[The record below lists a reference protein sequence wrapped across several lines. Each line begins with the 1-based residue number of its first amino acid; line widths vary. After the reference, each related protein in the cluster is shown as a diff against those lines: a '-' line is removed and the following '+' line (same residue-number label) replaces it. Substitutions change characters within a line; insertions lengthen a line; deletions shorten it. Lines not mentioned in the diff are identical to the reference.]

1 MQDFGGKLAV
11 ITGGASGI
19 GRAIADRLAREGARI
34 VLADVEEEAL
44 GRAVDD
50 MRSAGADA
58 HGVTVDVTKFES
70 VEAAAATIT
79 DTQGPIHILCNN
91 AGVGALEDVPLWEL
105 PLSDWRWTFAVNVWG
120 VIHGIKAFLPGML
133 AHGERGHIVNTS
145 SGNGGLILVP
155 STPIYS
161 ASKATVSTITETL
174 HLQLTAQQANIKA
187 SVLYPG
193 PNVVASNIF
202 DAKRN
207 RSAEFKREAPQIMDP
222 ITLDDMKGFYEAMGQ
237 EFAVTQPEEVAEHF
251 LVGIKADKYYILP
264 ASDQA
269 DERIRRRTQAV
280 LDRVDPEAI
289 GM

>member
-1 MQDFGGKLAV
+1 MQDFNGKLAV

-19 GRAIADRLAREGARI
+19 GRAIADSLARAGARM
-34 VLADVEEEAL
+34 VLCDVEEPAL
-44 GRAVDD
+44 RRAVDE

-70 VEAAAATIT
+70 VEAAAASIEAEH
-79 DTQGPIHILCNN
+79 GPVHILCNN

-133 AHGERGHIVNTS
+133 DHGEPGHIVNTS
-145 SGNGGLILVP
+145 SGNGGLVLIP
-155 STPIYS
+155 NTPIYS
-161 ASKATVSTITETL
+161 ASKAAVSCITETL

-207 RSAEFKREAPQIMDP
+207 RSEEFEREMPQSIEP
-222 ITLDDMKGFYEAMGQ
+222 ITLEGLKDLFAAMGQ
-237 EFAVTQPEEVAEHF
+237 PFGVTQPEEVAEHF
-251 LVGIKADKYYILP
+251 MAGIRADKYFILP
-264 ASDQA
+264 ESSQHDA
-269 DERIRRRTQAV
+269 RIRARMQSI
-280 LDRVDPEAI
+280 LDRTDPAAI
-289 GM
+289 EP

>member
-1 MQDFGGKLAV
+1 M
-11 ITGGASGI
+11 
-19 GRAIADRLAREGARI
+19 
-34 VLADVEEEAL
+34 LADVEEEAL
-44 GRAVDD
+44 GRAVDG

-70 VEAAAATIT
+70 VEAAAAAIT
-79 DTQGPIHILCNN
+79 DAHGPIHILCNN

-105 PLSDWRWTFAVNVWG
+105 PLNDWRWTFAVNVWG
-120 VIHGIKAFLPGML
+120 IIHGIKAFLPGML

-161 ASKATVSTITETL
+161 ASKAAVSSITETL

-207 RSAEFKREAPQIMDP
+207 RSAEFEREAPQVMDP

-264 ASDQA
+264 ASEQA
-269 DERIRRRTQAV
+269 DERIRKRTQAV
-280 LDRVDPEAI
+280 LDRSDPEAI